1 MAAWF
6 RKVLHLGSGRAPGGG
21 PAAPDLRVDKMGDF
35 LRVSWKG
42 SAPGIGEAQRA
53 VLSIED
59 GQYRKELELDPG
71 QLRSG
76 SVAYLPATGDVSFR
90 LELRQADTVLSQSL
104 RVLSPGSPTPGS
116 SRELPRHPSR
126 SRSR

>member
-1 MAAWF
+1 
-6 RKVLHLGSGRAPGGG
+6 
-21 PAAPDLRVDKMGDF
+21 MGDF

-42 SAPGIGEAQRA
+42 SAPAIGEAQRA
-53 VLSIED
+53 VLRIED

-76 SVAYLPATGDVSFR
+76 SVAYLPVTGDVNFR
-90 LELRQADTVLSQSL
+90 LELRHADTALSQSL
-104 RVLSPGSPTPGS
+104 RVLTPGSPVPGS
-116 SRELPRHPSR
+116 SGGLPRRSSR